1 MKRIFAIV
9 VSTICL
15 SICSQNKTYAQENV
29 YLVSNPQT
37 ARWSYIETDSKGQMT
52 ATYYYSVESLKGDGV
67 NGNIK
72 LRVEEVPVSSPKDTV
87 KSAIF
92 YCFKDGEL
100 MADITSGMADDLLG
114 SSVDD
119 IIKERGLEFSEE
131 QRKEVLEE
139 VQSILFKTTGE
150 IRGIPR
156 YPKVGKLPDYEF
168 NFKFSIVSIKVQGKE
183 RSIVGT
189 ERIQTYAG
197 SFDCFIMEET
207 ISTKSMMMK
216 DVERTRSWYAYGF
229 GLVKEI
235 TYDKNGKMISS
246 MILNEVNY

>member
-1 MKRIFAIV
+1 MKRIFAIA

-29 YLVSNPQT
+29 YLVPNPQT
-37 ARWSYIETDSKGQMT
+37 ARWSYIETDNKGQLT

-119 IIKERGLEFSEE
+119 IIKERGLELSEE

-156 YPKVGKLPDYEF
+156 YPKVGKLPDYELSC
-168 NFKFSIVSIKVQGKE
+168 KISIMSMKVLGQDRK
-183 RSIVGT
+183 IVGT
-189 ERIQTYAG
+189 EKIQTEAG
-197 SFDCFIMEET
+197 VFDCFIMEET
-207 ISTKSMMMK
+207 ITTKAMMMK
-216 DVERTRSWYAYGF
+216 EVEKIRSWYAYGI
-229 GLVKEI
+229 GMVKEAS
-235 TYDKNGKMISS
+235 YDKNGKLTSTMV
-246 MILNEVNY
+246 LNTINW